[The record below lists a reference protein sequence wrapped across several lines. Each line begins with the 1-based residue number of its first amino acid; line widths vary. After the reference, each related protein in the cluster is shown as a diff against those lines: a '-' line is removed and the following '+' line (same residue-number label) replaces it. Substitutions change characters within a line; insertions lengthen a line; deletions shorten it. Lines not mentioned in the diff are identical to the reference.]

1 MTDAGYLALLLA
13 LMQPYIAL
21 SPQHKKFLARLFVAG
36 GVLLPAGIFLI
47 HYVGLAYSPFPV
59 IGWGSVLADSAG
71 AVLIAALIG
80 QAWGLW
86 NWLRRGASVGEPELP
101 PDRTWE
107 RRTLLSG
114 GTVLV
119 LLGFLYGAWYAGMD
133 LYSHE
138 AREAEILKTILD
150 GATSSHGGSAVAVGD
165 YGSLAAER
173 AVKIAAHSH
182 VIEFGLLAILLS
194 FVQPYVYLSEAW
206 KRRWVMVLL
215 AGSVI
220 LPVFVL
226 LELNLGLLAGGIA
239 DVGGLLVVV
248 ALSAML
254 VGMLRHG
261 GRLDAAA
268 GRLR

>member
-1 MTDAGYLALLLA
+1 
-13 LMQPYIAL
+13 
-21 SPQHKKFLARLFVAG
+21 
-36 GVLLPAGIFLI
+36 
-47 HYVGLAYSPFPV
+47 
-59 IGWGSVLADSAG
+59 
-71 AVLIAALIG
+71 LIAALIG

-86 NWLRRGASVGEPELP
+86 NWFRRGARGGEPELP

-107 RRTLLSG
+107 RRTLLTG

-138 AREAEILKTILD
+138 SREAEILKTILD
-150 GATSSHGGSAVAVGD
+150 GATSSRGDSAVAVGD

-220 LPVFVL
+220 LPLFVL
-226 LELNLGLLAGGIA
+226 LELKIGLLAGAIA

-268 GRLR
+268 GRFR

>member
-1 MTDAGYLALLLA
+1 
-13 LMQPYIAL
+13 
-21 SPQHKKFLARLFVAG
+21 
-36 GVLLPAGIFLI
+36 
-47 HYVGLAYSPFPV
+47 
-59 IGWGSVLADSAG
+59 
-71 AVLIAALIG
+71 
-80 QAWGLW
+80 
-86 NWLRRGASVGEPELP
+86 LP

-107 RRTLLSG
+107 RRTLLTG

-138 AREAEILKTILD
+138 AREAQILKTMLD
-150 GATSSHGGSAVAVGD
+150 GATSSQGGSAAAVGD

-194 FVQPYVYLSEAW
+194 FVQPYVYLSEGW

-226 LELNLGLLAGGIA
+226 LLRCPAKYWPHPKIAPAGALAVVLVLDMVDNMFNSMYDPSFFIAAGALMGLTRHS
-239 DVGGLLVVV
+239 VV
-248 ALSAML
+248 AALKPSILAAQRRLLPASAPQ
-254 VGMLRHG
+254 VVTARTPGF
-261 GRLDAAA
+261 
-268 GRLR
+268 

>member
-1 MTDAGYLALLLA
+1 
-13 LMQPYIAL
+13 
-21 SPQHKKFLARLFVAG
+21 
-36 GVLLPAGIFLI
+36 
-47 HYVGLAYSPFPV
+47 
-59 IGWGSVLADSAG
+59 
-71 AVLIAALIG
+71 
-80 QAWGLW
+80 
-86 NWLRRGASVGEPELP
+86 LP

-107 RRTLLSG
+107 RRTLLTG

-150 GATSSHGGSAVAVGD
+150 GATRSHSGSAAAAGD

-194 FVQPYVYLSEAW
+194 FVQPYVYLSQAW

-220 LPVFVL
+220 LPVFVR
-226 LELNLGLLAGGIA
+226 LELKLGLLAGGIA